1 MPTFNER
8 SGGVFTWIS
17 NIDRRVFNGT
27 LGMWKIDPVDYEF
40 KEDSKLFS
48 LYIYST
54 ECKQINKI

>member
-1 MPTFNER
+1 M
-8 SGGVFTWIS
+8 FTWIS
-17 NIDRRVFNGT
+17 NIDQRVFNGT